1 MFCRDGTVE
10 DEVWMRLLEPYRQ
23 GLAVGNHDRS
33 LPAVRSGERHRR
45 IRSQKVDEVI
55 SNQEIMPEIGRGF
68 PDTPIHDVHE
78 YINEH
83 R

>member
-33 LPAVRSGERHRR
+33 LPAVKERR
-45 IRSQKVDEVI
+45 EA
-55 SNQEIMPEIGRGF
+55 QENPVTES
-68 PDTPIHDVHE
+68 
-78 YINEH
+78 
-83 R
+83 